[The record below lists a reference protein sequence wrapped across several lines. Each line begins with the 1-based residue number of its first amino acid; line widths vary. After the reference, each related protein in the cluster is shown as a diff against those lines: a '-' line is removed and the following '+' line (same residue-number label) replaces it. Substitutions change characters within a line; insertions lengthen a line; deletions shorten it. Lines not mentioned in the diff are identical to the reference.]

1 MHWLSPLRLGVLS
14 LFLFLTAC
22 GGGGGDSAPAVVQP
36 QPDPASWLQGSA
48 VNSALVGAEIKLFR
62 FDTDGTEVEIVAG
75 SAPVLTDADG
85 DYKFWITGGSIDAS
99 TGPLIL
105 RSVGGTMNSAA
116 APKLEAVLADSSGL
130 QADGATL
137 TQHLSLGSSVAASLL
152 RLQAT
157 QAAAAPSAAD
167 AAGIISLVEQQLAI
181 GLDQDPSDPTQPLAI
196 YAQSVDEN
204 LGLSQTP
211 DNAPAVNE
219 FIDYLALNLNSDS
232 GQLDNTMQD
241 PATGLM
247 VPASFNNIGS
257 GLLAS
262 LVPQGPAS
270 FQTVKISLDKRE
282 IENDGMDTAF
292 LTASL
297 VDGTGA
303 PVADGTVVMYENTA
317 GRVVMSRNRS
327 STVDG
332 SSRINITSVWPGAA
346 QVTVL
351 YEGADQAL
359 HSAVVEMNIVN
370 NVADVVDTI
379 PPKVSSAGATSN
391 TEILVSFSEAMRGG
405 IEGAENP
412 AHYRVSAV
420 NSLLTPKTGAAKA
433 TSGEKSGSGDQ
444 DNQKPEVRI
453 IGAELILPDRKT
465 VRLTTLSQ
473 SDLLYAVR
481 VVNLS
486 DVNGNGMSAGEQ
498 FDSDPTRAEFEG
510 VPPSGAEVVDTDGD
524 GLSDSDEQRGWIV
537 TTVTAAGVVLTFEV
551 TSDPLNPDTDGD
563 GVTDNEEF
571 HGALNPRTADSDGD
585 TLTDDQEWNTIF
597 SDGLNQD
604 TDGDGVQ
611 DGFEYYTFRTSP
623 ILADTDGDQIS
634 DPDEVAAGNRN
645 PLVADLPSPRIS
657 VGNLSL
663 QLNTKFSIT
672 NESGQVR
679 EETKTN
685 ESTLSRGTED
695 AQSSSSE
702 NSTKNTLE
710 FSEELKLTKNFG
722 ISAGVASATIEGTF
736 GSKQGSERGSTFT
749 AGQESARSSEEEYH
763 DSLTIS
769 ATRDVRES
777 VNRDIESASIKAF
790 VSIDNLGDV
799 PFTISNLELTA
810 QTQDPN
816 NRRRVIP
823 VASLVPENESL
834 GSVNLGALGDTS
846 RGPFVFATSQESVFP
861 QQVQEL
867 MKNPRGLVVQ
877 IANFDIT
884 DELGRNFSF
893 TSRDVLDRTA
903 GITFDMGDGRTETYR
918 VATASAHDRATGRPL
933 GIPMSYALEVIG
945 LQRYAYVRD
954 GGNGILETAAAGDD
968 DSGDKSP
975 GSWVESGSIAITA
988 GENGLL
994 EAVVAGDDVL
1004 MEPDYATALKEDK
1017 ATIRDSGNRRS
1028 ETIAAGDDVQLAPL
1042 GTMVAPDQVLIHAGP
1057 DGVLQTAPAGDDR
1070 VVAPSR
1076 PYRVLSRF
1084 RDTRVDP
1091 GIDSFWVLFRS
1102 SRGGAVDLDDMVIR
1116 AGENYD
1122 FAYVQDQ
1129 DADGVWASEEY
1140 LHGSSDLMVNTDGC
1154 AGPLTDRT
1162 SADNCDNLSDQQ
1174 EIQEG
1179 WKIKLANSPEFI
1191 QVYSN
1196 PNQGDSDRDG
1206 VFDDQ
1211 ERACGLDPRQRDTD
1225 LDGLT
1230 DWEELNGLRLGV
1242 GGNTTPMVSRDPDTN
1257 EVVYE
1262 IVSYSGPAIF
1272 PLVDHAVNV
1281 DCNIA
1286 TGLDGFATNPLSND
1300 TDGDLVD
1307 DYAELQLGLN
1317 PNDSSD
1323 GPSYLDDDGD
1333 GVPNMIENEGFLITV
1348 NGLEYRVY
1356 SNPYDPD
1363 SDDDGLPD
1371 LLEHM
1376 LRSNPSAGLVARCES
1391 GACLESGVDTDGDGF
1406 GDIDEYANNGAAC
1419 VTTVVGSVCQ
1429 RFDSLVSNGWRDFV
1443 SRCQAADVCNPA
1455 SIAQAVTDISA
1466 QYGTN
1471 LNERDSDFDGLE
1483 DWQERT
1489 EDFTITV
1496 NGVTQ
1501 VLVAPVSDPLVANT
1515 DADEGDTILDGEELF
1530 LGVDGFRTNPGS
1542 GDTDG
1547 DTRLDQIEI
1556 QRRLNPTEADK
1567 RVSYVI
1573 SNLTLS
1579 GIAASS
1585 SQLAWRY
1592 RNNGDTVCSIGDEIG
1607 VSPGYVWTSETVD
1620 IDAQCTLMRRQN
1632 VLVDREN
1639 TEMVL
1644 TFDANEVDGTFDGYG
1659 YQCGTLET
1667 NCDETSPTQTVVI
1680 SFDENTLNSNLNVP
1694 RVIRVPVTQRVED
1707 VLIIDFD
1714 VVITVD

>member
-85 DYKFWITGGSIDAS
+85 DYKFWITGGSINAS

-116 APKLEAVLADSSGL
+116 APTLEAVLADSSGL

-137 TQHLSLGSSVAASLL
+137 TQHLSVGSSVAAALL

-157 QAAAAPSAAD
+157 QAAAAPSTAD

-247 VPASFNNIGS
+247 VPASFNNIGT

-262 LVPQGPAS
+262 LVSQGPAS

-317 GRVVMSRNRS
+317 GRVVVSRNRS

-405 IEGAENP
+405 MEGAENP
-412 AHYRVSAV
+412 THYRVSAV
-420 NSLLTPKTGAAKA
+420 NSLLTPKTGAAKV
-433 TSGEKSGSGDQ
+433 TSGEKTGAGDQ
-444 DNQKPEVRI
+444 NNNKPEVRI

-481 VVNLS
+481 VVNLA

-604 TDGDGVQ
+604 TDGDGIQ
-611 DGFEYYTFRTSP
+611 DGFEYNFFHTSP

-645 PLVADLPSPRIS
+645 PLVADLPSPRIRI
-657 VGNLSL
+657 GNVNL
-663 QLNTKFSIT
+663 QLDTRFT
-672 NESGQVR
+672 FTD
-679 EETKTN
+679 EEGKSVVEDKTF
-685 ESTLSRGTED
+685 ESTVTRGDNETF
-695 AQSSSSE
+695 STSNE
-702 NSTKNTLE
+702 NSTKSTLE
-710 FSEELKLTKNFG
+710 ASEEIQTKAEVGGNLFK
-722 ISAGVASATIEGTF
+722 AGYSIQGTV
-736 GSKQGSERGSTFT
+736 GSKQGSEQGNTFT
-749 AGQESARSSEEEYH
+749 SGEESSRSSEEVYH
-763 DSLTIS
+763 ESLSTS
-769 ATRDVRES
+769 TARDVRES
-777 VNRDIESASIKAF
+777 VTREVVDATVKVS
-790 VSIDNLGDV
+790 VSIDNIGDI
-799 PFTISNLELTA
+799 PFTISNLELSA
-810 QTQDPN
+810 QTQDPLD
-816 NRRRVIP
+816 RRRMIP
-823 VASLVPENESL
+823 VAALVPENGGL
-834 GSVNLGALGDTS
+834 GSVNIGALGDPS
-846 RGPFVFATSQESVFP
+846 RGPFVFNTVSVFP

-877 IANFDIT
+877 LANFDIT
-884 DELGRNFSF
+884 DNEGNNFAF
-893 TSRDVLDRTA
+893 TSQEVLDRTA
-903 GITFDMGDGRTETYR
+903 GITFDLGDGRVESYR
-918 VATASAHDRATGRPL
+918 VATASAHDPSTGRPL
-933 GIPMSYALEVIG
+933 GISMEYMLSVIG
-945 LQRYAYVRD
+945 LQRYATIRD
-954 GGNGILETAAAGDD
+954 GGNGVVETMAAGDD
-968 DSGDKSP
+968 DAQDFAP
-975 GSWVESGSIAITA
+975 GSQIEPGQIIVLA
-988 GENGLL
+988 GLDGVINS
-994 EAVVAGDDVL
+994 APQGDDVL
-1004 MEPDYATALKEDK
+1004 VRPDYETTVQRDFDS
-1017 ATIRDSGNRRS
+1017 IRDGINGVVD
-1028 ETIAAGDDVQLAPL
+1028 TTAVGDDVQLLPVGSSVSPGQLVITVGAN
-1042 GTMVAPDQVLIHAGP
+1042 
-1057 DGVLQTAPAGDDR
+1057 GVLDTPLAGGDD
-1070 VVAPSR
+1070 VIAAASEPEHT
-1076 PYRVLSRF
+1076 VLTRF
-1084 RDTRVDP
+1084 RDVE
-1091 GIDSFWVLFRS
+1091 SNVASKNFWVLFLSKARP
-1102 SRGGAVDLDDMVIR
+1102 GVDLDDYVVR
-1116 AGENYD
+1116 AGEQFD
-1122 FAYVQDQ
+1122 FAFVQDK
-1129 DADGVWASEEY
+1129 DDDGVWAREEY
-1140 LHGSSDLMVNTDGC
+1140 LHGSSDLLVNTDGC
-1154 AGPLTDRT
+1154 GMPNSPTVCDSLTDKE
-1162 SADNCDNLSDQQ
+1162 

-1179 WKIKLANSPEFI
+1179 WLVQLRSSPEGI
-1191 QVYSN
+1191 RVYPN
-1196 PNQGDSDRDG
+1196 PNQGDSDRDRLL
-1206 VFDDQ
+1206 DDE
-1211 ERACGLDPRQRDTD
+1211 ERDCLLDPRQRDTD

-1230 DWEELNGLRLGV
+1230 DWEEINGKKLVEGV
-1242 GGNTTPMVSRDPDTN
+1242 VTDMVSRDYQTN
-1257 EVVYE
+1257 EITYA
-1262 IVSYSGPAIF
+1262 ITPYAGMDIAGSGVILHDVIDGCSP
-1272 PLVDHAVNV
+1272 N
-1281 DCNIA
+1281 
-1286 TGLDGFATNPLSND
+1286 GFATDPLSAD

-1307 DYAELQLGLN
+1307 DALELMLGLN
-1317 PNDSSD
+1317 PNDSED
-1323 GPSYLDDDGD
+1323 GPSFLDDDGD
-1333 GVPNMIENEGFLITV
+1333 GLPNNIEMLGWTRIV
-1348 NGLEYRVY
+1348 NGVAVTFT
-1356 SNPYDPD
+1356 SNPDVVD
-1363 SDDDGLPD
+1363 TDGDLLPD
-1371 LLEHM
+1371 LLEFYIG
-1376 LRSNPSAGLVARCES
+1376 SNPRSS
-1391 GACLESGVDTDGDGF
+1391 DTDGDGIT
-1406 GDIDEYANNGAAC
+1406 DTNEYRSGGEAC
-1419 VTTVVGSVCQ
+1419 VTQTAGVACVAMSARPSFTFLEFLNKC
-1429 RFDSLVSNGWRDFV
+1429 DN
-1443 SRCQAADVCNPA
+1443 AAVCNNA
-1455 SIAQAVTDISA
+1455 DIDQSLLNA
-1466 QYGTN
+1466 AARQLGTN
-1471 LNERDSDFDGLE
+1471 VSERDSDRDTLTDPFELASRDILVNGGIIQVSSDPLDANSDADLWTDGVEFSRGTNPREE
-1483 DWQERT
+1483 DTDQDGT
-1489 EDFTITV
+1489 NDDAEDAFGRDPRVRDKRVTITV
-1496 NGVTQ
+1496 ASIT
-1501 VLVAPVSDPLVANT
+1501 AT
-1515 DADEGDTILDGEELF
+1515 DVDDEGTTNSIEPRWHADVDPGTGAYVRVSNASGDAIDENDTITASPARLYSGVIRDDGTIVRVRITGEEIDPAGNANETLAPDSRSF
-1530 LGVDGFRTNPGS
+1530 DYTTTS
-1542 GDTDG
+1542 GEVRMAQDFDG
-1547 DTRLDQIEI
+1547 DGAGDGT
-1556 QRRLNPTEADK
+1556 
-1567 RVSYVI
+1567 
-1573 SNLTLS
+1573 LT
-1579 GIAASS
+1579 
-1585 SQLAWRY
+1585 
-1592 RNNGDTVCSIGDEIG
+1592 T
-1607 VSPGYVWTSETVD
+1607 
-1620 IDAQCTLMRRQN
+1620 
-1632 VLVDREN
+1632 
-1639 TEMVL
+1639 VL
-1644 TFDANEVDGTFDGYG
+1644 TILV
-1659 YQCGTLET
+1659 Q
-1667 NCDETSPTQTVVI
+1667 
-1680 SFDENTLNSNLNVP
+1680 
-1694 RVIRVPVTQRVED
+1694 
-1707 VLIIDFD
+1707 
-1714 VVITVD
+1714 